1 MNDLFENFRLY
12 FLAFLLPLLLSLG
25 LTPLLRL
32 LAVKYG
38 HLDKPTDIKTHKH
51 PTPLLG
57 GAAIFAAF
65 TGSLLVMR
73 CSTSFPAGT
82 LRDLRVLLI
91 GGAVMFLL
99 GFVDDMRKPHGLGV
113 KTKFAVQFAVAIC
126 TAYYGIRIHFLHPDY
141 LSFALSVLWI
151 VGVSNAFNI
160 IDIMDGLSA
169 GQAFLAAFG
178 FLLIAFP
185 SESIYVNFAS
195 AALAG
200 AALGF
205 LPFNMSHK
213 FKIFMGDSGSLLCGF
228 VLAVIAMGT
237 KYTEVNPLGVYAPLI
252 ILAVPIYDTI
262 FVSVMRLRRGHSPFI
277 GSQDHFALRL
287 EKIGFSRRKVVRL
300 TSLVTF
306 GLSVFAWLTTQVPL
320 GWGVLIVTVL
330 AVEFVL
336 VGLAIAKIKI

>member
-12 FLAFLLPLLLSLG
+12 FLAFLIPLVLSLC

-32 LAVKYG
+32 FALRFG
-38 HLDKPTDIKTHKH
+38 HLDKPTDIKTHKV

-57 GAAIFAAF
+57 GAAVFAAF
-65 TGSLLVMR
+65 AASLIFMR
-73 CSTSFPAGT
+73 FYTSFHTGT
-82 LRDLRVLLI
+82 LRDLRVMLF
-91 GGAVMFLL
+91 GGAVMFAL

-113 KTKFAVQFAVAIC
+113 KTKFAVQFAVAIF
-126 TAYYGIRIHFLHPDY
+126 TAYSGIRIHFIQPEH

-169 GQAFLAAFG
+169 GQAAIAAFG

-185 SESIYVNFAS
+185 SESIYVNLAA

-205 LPFNMSHK
+205 LPYNFSYK
-213 FKIFMGDSGSLLCGF
+213 YKIFMGDSGSLLCGF
-228 VLAVIAMGT
+228 VLALLAMGT
-237 KYTEVNPLGVYAPLI
+237 RYSDVNPLGVYAPLF
-252 ILAVPIYDTI
+252 ILAVPIYDTL

-277 GSQDHFALRL
+277 GSRDHFALRL
-287 EKIGFSRRKVVRL
+287 EKLGFSRRRVVGL
-300 TSLVTF
+300 SSIVAF
-306 GLSVFAWLTTQVPL
+306 GLSVFAWLLTQVPI
-320 GWGVLIVTVL
+320 GWGLLIISVL
-330 AVEFVL
+330 AVEFLL
-336 VGLAIAKIKI
+336 VGAAIAKIKI